1 MSYFDLA
8 HFMRIGLADAI
19 LDGMPKSDVRALRL
33 VCVEV
38 KRQVSTQQT
47 MQNQHNHLRH
57 DQASYHMAATSLV
70 SLAGRQAL
78 DWLVQRGHAHYQR
91 P

>member
-8 HFMRIGLADAI
+8 HFMSIGLADAI

-33 VCVEV
+33 VCVGV

-47 MQNQHNHLRH
+47 MQNQHNHL
-57 DQASYHMAATSLV
+57 
-70 SLAGRQAL
+70 
-78 DWLVQRGHAHYQR
+78 
-91 P
+91 